1 MDRHMSY
8 VQKHPKLT
16 KDRLAHF
23 MSNNMLRDVNLVAAL
38 FDGRVSGAPHVKLEL
53 WAANELERPTFAV
66 AVKQEYKPIEV
77 GHSFGP
83 SWASHWVRATLQVPE
98 EFAGKEVRFIFNPG
112 CEGMI

>member
-8 VQKHPKLT
+8 VQKHPGLT
-16 KDRLAHF
+16 KDRLVHF
-23 MSNNMLRDVNLVAAL
+23 MSNSMLRDVNLVAAL
-38 FDGRVSGAPHVKLEL
+38 FDGCVSGAPHVKLEL

-83 SWASHWVRATLQVPE
+83 
-98 EFAGKEVRFIFNPG
+98 
-112 CEGMI
+112 